1 MNIRGLLV
9 SCVAFSA
16 SAQTIAITLTEGI
29 PATMRPLYVSTYWQW
44 FKNDQPLPRAT
55 NNTFTLEYP
64 VEGDAGTYMVRSGNR
79 MTRYQASFQRQIR
92 VIINSQIVLGDQT
105 SITSSSKVELIPCY
119 VGAPIRYTLDGSEPT
134 YQSQLYKGPF
144 TVTNGCV
151 LRSSIIIPEGDSVKI
166 NRK

>member
-1 MNIRGLLV
+1 MRLLILPLL
-9 SCVAFSA
+9 ALGA
-16 SAQTIAITLTEGI
+16 SAQTIALTLTEGI

-55 NNTFTLEYP
+55 NNIFTLEYP

-79 MTRYQASFQRQIR
+79 MTRYQVSFQRQIR

-105 SITSSSKVELIPCY
+105 SITSSSKVELLPCY
-119 VGAPIRYTLDGSEPT
+119 LGAPIRYTLDGSEPT
-134 YQSQLYKGPF
+134 SQSQLYKGLF

-151 LRSSIIIPEGDSVKI
+151 LRTAIIIPEGDSVKI